1 MHIQNVPR
9 QNVPRTKRPTDKTSH
24 GQNVPREKTSKGTK
38 RLKGKDDA
46 HDLTCVANYLIQKDQ
61 GKGMTEPNLPIVRTT
76 QSTN

>member
-24 GQNVPREKTSKGTK
+24 GQNVPRTKCPKGKTSKGTK

-61 GKGMTEPNLPIVRTT
+61 GKGMT
-76 QSTN
+76 

>member
-9 QNVPRTKRPTDKTSH
+9 QNVPRTKCPK
-24 GQNVPREKTSKGTK
+24 GKTSKGTK

-61 GKGMTEPNLPIVRTT
+61 GKGMTEPNLPIIRTT